1 MLFRST
7 NKVLSNI
14 DLIKIFPIC
23 GFLYGGSSSTND
35 DGIPFNIVFDKIL
48 DIINVSIIPKSITR
62 ITERVDMIEDVIPDT
77 LLAINIV
84 AIVIRNGN
92 LPVTWY

>member
-23 GFLYGGSSSTND
+23 GFLYGGSSNTND
-35 DGIPFNIVFDKIL
+35 DGIPFSIVFDRIL

>member
-1 MLFRST
+1 M
-7 NKVLSNI
+7 
-14 DLIKIFPIC
+14 PIC

-35 DGIPFNIVFDKIL
+35 DGIPFSIVFDRIL